1 MGDGI
6 KLRNSLW
13 DLVREERKP
22 LLLGLAC
29 GTAISAIFPLIK
41 RAFESGNQ
49 WIRDWHHID
58 SKALPAAIIL
68 IAALAV
74 FIWPGSILLKW
85 SRSYTRGVNRG
96 SFTVPALAA
105 FCALG
110 LRYHLPVFRW
120 EVSIAVIGIFALLIV
135 YLPYRLSRTLEFADD
150 RSDDPRTSLKD
161 AWPERRALAQ
171 EIAGHILHEGKATY
185 AVYGGFGTGKSSM
198 LNFIS
203 EALRGDLGPQAIVVR
218 FSGWLPGSRENLAD
232 QLLSDIAT
240 ECSREYFTPQFRQT
254 ALKVAKTLKTA
265 VPHGEWIAEWLPQE
279 TQQDAIDD
287 LRKALER
294 LPSRVVVLV
303 DEMDRMQKEELFV
316 LLKLIRGF
324 TSLPRLCFVCALE
337 RNHVEEII
345 CKEFGTVDHTFYHKF
360 FAESFELP
368 KLTDSFLETETHD
381 ALIALFEEQGW
392 FTRDEQAKL
401 EYSNAVHEHWERIF
415 APLCTNLREI
425 ARLAN
430 SVRAHSWPLVDE
442 VNPLDLT
449 LLAALRYFAPGAS
462 ELIWSWRNTLCAPD
476 INSDIADPDLL
487 YEAEI
492 GSYFEQE
499 RSLLRNPTLREQAHR
514 IRSILFSGLDE
525 IRNASGTDKN
535 KKVNAT
541 VRYFERNN
549 TGSRTK
555 KLRSASYFPAY
566 FQNMLPGTIFPER
579 ELAETLD
586 ELERSDEDQTQRAI
600 FMRLKEMEGNGE
612 KRLNF
617 IEKLTDQAVQSLSL
631 EQCGLVANVLVGR
644 SSGLDD
650 PHSEREYSQ
659 TARFVT
665 SVCDALFLAQRGG
678 DRLQLL
684 KKCILGARAD
694 GVAFRI
700 LLWAVNRPFPEAA
713 IAAQREIDNVPR
725 ENLEKAYLERMESRY
740 GHAVGLRDVD
750 LNLSY
755 WLAFSDWGVLLEKSV
770 WARDRNLQREFW
782 KRYIDSSQ
790 RMADFAR
797 FVLAPFALQ
806 LNTGAPT
813 SSLWRNILPE
823 EDLRNLARIYPP
835 HQDLLAVSYLTEI
848 LGEGVIPEPIRMGS
862 ATPNSAEQAEF
873 SDE

>member
-1 MGDGI
+1 MGKRVESQNSPW
-6 KLRNSLW
+6 KLAK
-13 DLVREERKP
+13 EERKP
-22 LLLGLAC
+22 ILLGLAC
-29 GTAISAIFPLIK
+29 GTAMSAIFPLIK
-41 RAFESGNQ
+41 PALESGNQ

-58 SKALPAAIIL
+58 SNALPAAMIS
-68 IAALAV
+68 IAALAFFV
-74 FIWPGSILLKW
+74 WPGPILLQW
-85 SRSYTRGVNRG
+85 SKSYGRGVNRG
-96 SFTVPALAA
+96 SFAVSVLSA

-110 LRYHLPVFRW
+110 LRYWLPLFW
-120 EVSIAVIGIFALLIV
+120 WGVSIAVIGIIAFLIV
-135 YLPYRLSRTLEFADD
+135 YLPYRRSGALKLGDD
-150 RSDDPRTSLKD
+150 RSDDPQTSLKE

-171 EIAGHILHEGKATY
+171 EIARHILHEGKATY
-185 AVYGGFGTGKSSM
+185 AVYGGFGAGKSSM

-203 EALRGDLGPQAIVVR
+203 EALRGDHSPQAIVVR

-232 QLLSDIAT
+232 QLLSDIGT
-240 ECSREYFTPQFRQT
+240 ECSREYFTPQFRRT
-254 ALKVAKTLKTA
+254 ALRVAKTLKTA
-265 VPHGEWIAEWLPQE
+265 VPHAEWIAEWIPQE

-303 DEMDRMQKEELFV
+303 DEMDRMRKEELFV

-324 TSLPRLCFVCALE
+324 TSLPRLSFVCALE
-337 RNHVEEII
+337 RSHVENII
-345 CKEFGTVDHTFYHKF
+345 CEEYGAVDHTFYHKF
-360 FAESFELP
+360 FIESFELP
-368 KLTDSFLETETHD
+368 KLADSFLETETHD
-381 ALIALFEEQGW
+381 ALIAIFEEQGW
-392 FTRDEQAKL
+392 FTRDEQAKR
-401 EYSNAVHEHWERIF
+401 EYSNTIREHWENIF
-415 APLCTNLREI
+415 APLCTNLREVR
-425 ARLAN
+425 RLAS
-430 SVRAHSWPLVDE
+430 SVRAQSWSLVDE

-449 LLAALRYFAPGAS
+449 LLAALRYFAPAAS
-462 ELIWSWRNTLCAPD
+462 DLIWSFRNTLCAPD
-476 INSDIADPDLL
+476 INSGIADPDLV

-492 GSYFEQE
+492 STYFDQE
-499 RSLLRNPTLREQAHR
+499 SKLLRNPLLQEQERR
-514 IRSILFSGLDE
+514 IRKVLFSGLDE
-525 IRNASGTDKN
+525 IKDASGTDSN
-535 KKVNAT
+535 RKVSAT

-549 TGSRTK
+549 SGARTK

-566 FQNMLPGTIFPER
+566 FQNVLPGTIFPEK

-586 ELERSDEDQTQRAI
+586 KLKQSDEDQTQRAI

-617 IEKLTDQAVQSLSL
+617 IEKLTDKAVQSLSL
-631 EQCGLVANVLVGR
+631 EKCGLVANVLVGR

-650 PHSEREYSQ
+650 PQSEREYSQ

-665 SVCDALFLAQRGG
+665 SVCDALFLEQRAE
-678 DRLQLL
+678 DRIQLL

-700 LLWAVNRPFPEAA
+700 LLWAMNRPFPEAA
-713 IAAQREIDNVPR
+713 IAAQREIENVPR

-755 WLAFSDWGVLLEKSV
+755 WLAFSDWGVMLEKSV

-797 FVLAPFALQ
+797 FVLASFALQ

-813 SSLWRNILPE
+813 SSLWKNILPE
-823 EDLRNLARIYPP
+823 EDLRNLARTYPP

-862 ATPNSAEQAEF
+862 ARPNSEAQPEF